1 MKNPTLN
8 RRPNLF
14 NAICDIAM
22 TNHYLARNSHYVNA
36 NSRPRA
42 EWTEAIREGIERGDI
57 SYPTFRK
64 PTSHPKG
71 YLAFL
76 RYIASFENGVKRREL
91 MDHFGLKSVSFS
103 IDRLMYAGF
112 ITHCEYTHKY
122 SISSFGRVY
131 LAAVDAEFCA

>member
-1 MKNPTLN
+1 MKNLALS

-22 TNHYLARNSHYVNA
+22 TNHYLARNAYFVHSED
-36 NSRPRA
+36 RPRA

-57 SYPTFRK
+57 KYPTFRK

-76 RYIASFENGVKRREL
+76 RYIASFDYGCKRREL

-103 IDRLMYAGF
+103 LDKLMYAGF
-112 ITHCEYTHKY
+112 LNHCNCTHKY
-122 SISSFGRVY
+122 SISAFGRAY
-131 LAAVDAEFCA
+131 LAAVDAEFSA